1 MAQASAGDTVR
12 INYTGKLD
20 SGDVFDTS
28 EGREPLEFTIGGNA
42 IIPALETAITG
53 MAMGDKTTVRIAAVD
68 AYGPRLDDAIQ
79 TVERSQIPENIELAV
94 GRQLQAS
101 DSQGNQMVLTVTA
114 LDDTTVTLDANHP
127 LAGENL
133 TFDVELLEIVA
144 STV

>member
-12 INYTGKLD
+12 INYTEKLD

-42 IIPALETAITG
+42 IIPALEAAITG
-53 MAMGDKTTVRIAAVD
+53 MAVGDKTTVKIAAVD

-94 GRQLQAS
+94 GR
-101 DSQGNQMVLTVTA
+101 
-114 LDDTTVTLDANHP
+114 
-127 LAGENL
+127 
-133 TFDVELLEIVA
+133 
-144 STV
+144 